1 MFQKIILTIL
11 LGTLG
16 QNLMAQNIFRTA
28 CDGNLQKLD
37 TMLAISNIDV
47 RDNRGRTLL
56 HWAVACKKK
65 EVFDFLI
72 QKGININSVDD
83 QEKTPLHVAV
93 QFDNEVYFK
102 YLIELQDNND
112 WRFKYGASLLELAVL
127 NKSETMVEKLI
138 LCGVDINITN
148 NRGSTALEI
157 SQRIGATDLSEHL
170 ISLGA
175 DESLVRVFQLEGK
188 YMGQQKPDITPKIFA
203 PNFISTEEQEFGS
216 VFNKEGTEFYFGV
229 DVGGRNEIRYS
240 KMVKGKWTK
249 PITILSHELY
259 SYNDPFLSNNENRL
273 YFISKRALDGKG
285 EIKDVDIWYVEKMD
299 DGWSEPINAG
309 STINT
314 SGDEYYISFTNDG
327 TMYFASDGHTRKD
340 TTRTDHDI
348 YYAKMIDN
356 EFQEPVLLDSAVN
369 TTDYEADVFVSPDES
384 YIIFSSTRE
393 GGFGRGDLY
402 ISFKNDDGNW
412 TKAVNM
418 GKEINTEHYEYCP
431 FVTKDGKYLLYTSNQ
446 DIYWVSTEVILKIK
460 NKDN

>member
-1 MFQKIILTIL
+1 MKNILIIIAYFVFQLGLT
-11 LGTLG
+11 
-16 QNLMAQNIFRTA
+16 AQNIHRTA
-28 CDGNLQKLD
+28 CNGNLVRLD
-37 TMLAISNIDV
+37 SMLTNNVIDV
-47 RDNRGRTLL
+47 KDNRGRSLL

-65 EVFDFLI
+65 DIFDFLI
-72 QKGININSVDD
+72 KKGININGIDN
-83 QEKTPLHVAV
+83 QGKTPMHVAV
-93 QFDNEVYFK
+93 QFDNKEYLD
-102 YLIELQDNND
+102 YLIKVQPNTD
-112 WRFKYGASLLELAVL
+112 WQSRFGASLLEVAVL
-127 NKSETMVEKLI
+127 NKNKSLIEKLI
-138 LCGVDINITN
+138 TNGIDINITN
-148 NRGSTALEI
+148 KRGSTALEI
-157 SQRIGATDLSEHL
+157 SQRIGALDVSEHI

-175 DESLVRVFQLEGK
+175 DKNLVRVFKMEGK
-188 YMGQQKPDITPKIFA
+188 YMGQEEPGINPKMFA

-216 VFNKEGTEFYFGV
+216 VFNKERTEFYFGV
-229 DVGGRNEIRYS
+229 DVGGRNEIRFS
-240 KMVKGKWTK
+240 KMEENQWTK
-249 PITILSHELY
+249 PVTILSDKRY
-259 SYNDPFLSNNENRL
+259 NYNDPFLSNKENRL

-285 EIKDVDIWYVEKMD
+285 EIKDVDIWYVERID
-299 DGWSEPINAG
+299 NGWSEPINAG
-309 STINT
+309 SNINT

-384 YIIFSSTRE
+384 YIIFCSTRE

-418 GKEINTEHYEYCP
+418 GKEINTKHYEYCP